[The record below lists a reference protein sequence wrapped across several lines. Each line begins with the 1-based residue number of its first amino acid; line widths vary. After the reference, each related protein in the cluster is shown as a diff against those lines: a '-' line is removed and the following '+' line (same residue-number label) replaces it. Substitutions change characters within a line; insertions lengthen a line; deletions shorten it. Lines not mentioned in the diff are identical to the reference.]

1 MDMESK
7 ETELTKL
14 EREQHVAK
22 GKRGAGRELEEGDL
36 QHLTS
41 FFKIEHSVWE
51 SSSSREIEVNMA
63 GATKDMTVTTFVVLV
78 ENKIWKQGSRL
89 ASEWST

>member
-1 MDMESK
+1 MESK

-14 EREQHVAK
+14 KREQRMAE
-22 GKRGAGRELEEGDL
+22 GKRGAGRELDEGDL
-36 QHLTS
+36 RHLTS

-63 GATKDMTVTTFVVLV
+63 GATKDMKVTTFVVLV
-78 ENKIWKQGSRL
+78 ENKVWKQGGRL
-89 ASEWST
+89 ASQWST